1 MQVVRVILKASDPF
15 SAPVPSATFHLIGF
29 DLSQAIELMG
39 LKYAGFA
46 SSMVQEYCDY
56 VDNCVF
62 DSQSINVVE
71 VHESV
76 KRAVLVSSL
85 EIF

>member
-1 MQVVRVILKASDPF
+1 
-15 SAPVPSATFHLIGF
+15 
-29 DLSQAIELMG
+29 
-39 LKYAGFA
+39 
-46 SSMVQEYCDY
+46 MVQEYCDY